1 MEQTSGGKT
10 IMSEK
15 LKPCPFCGQQAV
27 YDIKEQDVS
36 VICLCCQSRSDFYKT
51 KVEAAKAW
59 NKRSFEALKPCPNCG
74 SQAYIFEE
82 TPEES
87 KDLITKFRA
96 LCPKCLKKSNYLDTR
111 AEAIEAWNEHA
122 EILPCGKS

>member
-1 MEQTSGGKT
+1 
-10 IMSEK
+10 MSEE
-15 LKPCPFCGQQAV
+15 LKPCPFCGQKAV
-27 YDIKEQDVS
+27 YDIKGQEESTYSDVS

-51 KVEAAKAW
+51 KIEAAKAW

-82 TPEES
+82 TPEG

-96 LCPKCLKKSNYLDTR
+96 VCPKCLKKTNILDTR